1 MIRINDNF
9 KNLEK
14 NYLFVDIERKLE
26 EYQKENPKADIIKL
40 GIGDVTLPLCPSV
53 IRAMHSAVD
62 EMADKSTFHG
72 YGPQSGYMFLRE
84 AIAKNYYKY
93 NVSINPEEVY
103 VSDGAKTDASCIQE
117 IFSPDGYALVCD
129 PSYPVYVDSNIMFG
143 RKVRY
148 LSANESN
155 NFLPMPD
162 ETLNPSLIYLCSPNN
177 PTGAVY
183 SREQLKKWVDY
194 AIRIQA
200 IIIFDAAYEAFIEEK
215 DLPHSIFEIEGS
227 RECSIEICSFSKNA
241 GFTGIRCAY
250 TIIPSDLKIGNIK
263 VGDIWSRR
271 QSAKF
276 NGVSYV
282 TQRAALEVFSS
293 KSQKEIAECLSYYK
307 RNAKLISET
316 LDNIGI
322 WNIGGN
328 NSPYI
333 WLKCPLKMTSWEFF
347 DYLLKNVGIIGTP
360 GSGFG
365 PNGEGFFRIS
375 SFGSYENTL
384 EAKKRLELLEF

>member
-1 MIRINDNF
+1 MIKINDNF
-9 KNLEK
+9 NNLEK

-26 EYQKENPKADIIKL
+26 EYKKENPEADIIKL

-62 EMADKSTFHG
+62 EMADKNTFHG
-72 YGPQSGYMFLRE
+72 YGPQSGYKFLRE
-84 AIAKNYYKY
+84 AIAKNYSKY
-93 NVSINPEEVY
+93 NVNIDPDEVY
-103 VSDGAKTDASCIQE
+103 VSDGAKTDPSCIQE
-117 IFSPDGYALVCD
+117 IFSPNGYALVCD

-143 RKVRY
+143 REVRY

-155 NFLPMPD
+155 DFLPMPD

-183 SREQLKKWVDY
+183 SKEQLKKWVDY
-194 AIRIQA
+194 AIKIRA
-200 IIIFDAAYEAFIEEK
+200 IIIFDAAYESFIEEK
-215 DLPHSIFEIEGS
+215 NLPHSIFEIEGS

-250 TIIPSDLKIGNIK
+250 TVIPSDLKIGNVK
-263 VGDIWSRR
+263 VGDVWARR

-282 TQRAALEVFSS
+282 TQRAALEVFSNE
-293 KSQKEIAECLSYYK
+293 SQKEIAECISYYK
-307 RNAKLISET
+307 RNAKLISDT
-316 LDNIGI
+316 LDNMGI
-322 WNIGGN
+322 WNIGGE
-328 NSPYI
+328 NSPYV
-333 WLKCPLKMTSWEFF
+333 WLNCPLEMTSWEFF
-347 DYLLKNVGIIGTP
+347 DYLLKNAGIIGTP

-375 SFGSYENTL
+375 SFGNYESTL
-384 EAKKRLELLEF
+384 EAKRRLELLKF